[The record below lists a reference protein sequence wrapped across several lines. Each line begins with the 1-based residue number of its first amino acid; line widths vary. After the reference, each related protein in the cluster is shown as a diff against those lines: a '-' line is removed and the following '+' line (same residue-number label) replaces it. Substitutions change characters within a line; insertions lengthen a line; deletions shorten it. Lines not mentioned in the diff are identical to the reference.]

1 MISFNKSLC
10 FTIINIKY
18 ICATKQNKM
27 NKIYLFLLLTFTSYT
42 FSQEYTAEQRASF
55 AKMIFNVSGIVT
67 DSETSEPL
75 EYATISLKHK
85 RTPDKTFGGITDENG
100 KFSVDVNP
108 GMYDLTID
116 YISFISYSNQNLVVR
131 GNTDIGNIPLDLDV
145 SVLDEVE
152 VRAERTQVEIRLDKK
167 IYNVGQ
173 DITVKGGNVS
183 DVLANIPSIDVDF
196 DGNISLRGN
205 SNVKILIN
213 GKPSGLV
220 GLSGPQGLRSLPS
233 ESIEKVEVV
242 TSPSAR
248 YSAEGTA
255 GILNIILKKQSL
267 LGFNGNFNLNLGI
280 PRNEGLN
287 GTLNVRNE
295 KVNFFSTVN
304 LSNSENSGSYFSET
318 NYNRQDLTIDEANDW
333 DYDNKNIFFNLGSE
347 YYFDDKTSLTIS
359 GFYKKGDD
367 SSYTTNIVN
376 DISEGTISSTNKR
389 LRDETEMDESF
400 EYALDFYKDY
410 NREGQ
415 TLSARIS
422 YEESEDDEL
431 RDIED
436 FATFPLISE
445 SIFEKVSNIDFQKR
459 LLGQVDFIYPIDK
472 ETEFEFGYRGSFLE
486 RETDYDVSFLTGNSF
501 ISDSG
506 LSNIF
511 NYKESVNSLYT
522 QFGKKFDKLSALFGL
537 RYENSKQE
545 INQKTTNQ
553 FEIKKYSDLFPTLNL
568 AYEFSNQESLT
579 FGYSKRIRRP
589 RGWDIN
595 PFPRRNSVTSFRRGN
610 PFLDAT
616 FTSALELD
624 YLKRFKK
631 FTLNTS
637 IFYRQSDG
645 NIERITEETGEIV
658 DLIFDSES
666 SAPILQVP
674 VLDSYPINLS
684 SNKRIGSELSL
695 TYTPSRSVRLNASF
709 TINSSSIRGQYEDQD
724 FDSDDTNWSTRF
736 NGFVR
741 LPKEYSLQFFGF
753 VRGPSENAFSKRKA
767 FGFVTGAI
775 QKSILDKK
783 GTLSLKFSDLF
794 NTSQWRYESFQDSFY
809 RKGEGRWREPTYV
822 LTFSYRFND
831 NKYKQ
836 RRKNIRKDRGDTDQ
850 GGGDEPIFNN

>member
-1 MISFNKSLC
+1 MQNLTRLFIFLFSSL
-10 FTIINIKY
+10 
-18 ICATKQNKM
+18 
-27 NKIYLFLLLTFTSYT
+27 L
-42 FSQEYTAEQRASF
+42 FSQQPSNSNFQRNASMNF
-55 AKMIFNVSGIVT
+55 KVFGIIS
-67 DSETSEPL
+67 DSETGEPL
-75 EYATISLKHK
+75 EYATISIKSK
-85 RTPDKTFGGITDENG
+85 NNPEKIFGGLTDENG

-108 GMYDLTID
+108 GLYELKID
-116 YISFISYSNQNLVVR
+116 YISFISYSNENLIIR
-131 GNTDIGNIPLDLDV
+131 GNTDIGNIPLVLDV
-145 SVLDEVE
+145 SMLDEVE
-152 VRAERTQVEIRLDKK
+152 VRAERTQVEIRLDRK

-205 SNVKILIN
+205 NNVRILIN

-295 KVNFFSTVN
+295 KVNLFSTVN

-318 NYNRQDLTIDEANDW
+318 NYSRQDLTIDESNDW
-333 DYDNKNIFFNLGSE
+333 DYNNKNIFFNLGSE
-347 YYFDDKTSLTIS
+347 YYFDDKTSLTLS

-367 SSYTTNIVN
+367 SSYATNIVN
-376 DISEGTISSTNKR
+376 DISEGSISSTNKR

-410 NREGQ
+410 DRDGQ

-431 RDIED
+431 EDIED
-436 FATFPLISE
+436 FASFPLISE

-568 AYEFSNQESLT
+568 AYEFSSQESLT

-610 PFLDAT
+610 PFLNPT
-616 FTSALELD
+616 FTTALELD

-658 DLIFDSES
+658 DLIVDSDS
-666 SAPILQVP
+666 NAPILQVP

-684 SNKRIGSELSL
+684 NNKRIGSELSL

-709 TINSSSIRGQYEDQD
+709 TINSSSIRGQYEDQN
-724 FDSDDTNWSTRF
+724 FDSDNTNWSSRF
-736 NGFVR
+736 NGFIR
-741 LPKEYSLQFFGF
+741 LPKDFSIQFFGF

-775 QKSILDKK
+775 QKSLLNKK

-794 NTSQWRYESFQDSFY
+794 NTSKSKSETFRDTFY
-809 RKGEGRWREPTYV
+809 RKSEGRWRMPTYV

-836 RRKNIRKDRGDTDQ
+836 RKKNIRRNQGDFDQ
-850 GGGDEPIFNN
+850 GGGEEPIFNN

>member
-1 MISFNKSLC
+1 MKKLLN
-10 FTIINIKY
+10 
-18 ICATKQNKM
+18 
-27 NKIYLFLLLTFTSYT
+27 LFLILFSASL
-42 FSQEYTAEQRASF
+42 FSQQTGGVNYEQF
-55 AKMIFNVSGIVT
+55 QNMVFNVSGQVSDSDT
-67 DSETSEPL
+67 DEPL
-75 EYATISLKHK
+75 EYATISLKNK
-85 RTPDKTFGGITDENG
+85 RTPDKFFGGVTGIDG
-100 KFSVDVNP
+100 KFSVEVTP
-108 GMYDLTID
+108 GIYEITID
-116 YISFISYSNQNLVVR
+116 YISFESYSNSNLIVR
-131 GNTDIGNIPLDLDV
+131 GNTDLGKISLNIDV

-152 VRAERTQVEIRLDKK
+152 VRSERTQVEIRLDKK

-205 SNVKILIN
+205 NNVRILIN

-255 GILNIILKKQSL
+255 GILNIILKKQNL
-267 LGFNGNFNLNLGI
+267 LGFNGNLNLNLGI

-295 KVNFFSTVN
+295 KINLFGTVN
-304 LSNSENSGSYFSET
+304 LSNSENSGIFFSET
-318 NYNRQDLTIDEANDW
+318 NYTRQDLTIEETNNSDYND
-333 DYDNKNIFFNLGSE
+333 KNIFFNLGSE
-347 YYFDDKTSLTIS
+347 YYFDDNTSLTIS
-359 GFYKKGDD
+359 GFYKKGDE
-367 SSYTTNIVN
+367 SSFLTNIVN
-376 DISEGTISSTNKR
+376 DISRGSISSTNKR
-389 LRDETEMDESF
+389 LRDETEMDESL

-410 NREGQ
+410 DRDGQ

-422 YEESEDDEL
+422 YEESEDDGLE
-431 RDIED
+431 DIED
-436 FATFPLISE
+436 FSTFPLISE

-459 LLGQVDFIYPIDK
+459 FLAQIDYVQPIDDN
-472 ETEFEFGYRGSFLE
+472 TEFELGYRGNFLE
-486 RETDYDVSFLTGNSF
+486 RETDYDVSFLNNGNYV
-501 ISDSG
+501 SDSG

-511 NYKESVNSLYT
+511 NYKEAVNSVYT
-522 QFGKKFDKLSALFGL
+522 QFGKKLDKFSFLLGL
-537 RYENSKQE
+537 RYENSRQE
-545 INQKTTNQ
+545 INQKTTKE
-553 FEIKKYSDLFPTLNL
+553 FEIKEYSDVFPTLNL
-568 AYEFSNQESLT
+568 AYEFSSQETLT
-579 FGYSKRIRRP
+579 FGYSKRVRRP
-589 RGWDIN
+589 RGWNIN

-610 PFLDAT
+610 PFLDPT
-616 FTSALELD
+616 FTTALEVD

-645 NIERITEETGEIV
+645 NIENITEETGEIV
-658 DLIFDSES
+658 DLIVGNDS

-674 VLDSYPINLS
+674 VLESFPINLS
-684 SNKRIGSELSL
+684 NNKRIGSELSL

-709 TINSSSIRGQYEDQD
+709 TINSSSIRGQYEEQN
-724 FDSDDTNWSTRF
+724 FDSDDTNWSSRF
-736 NGFVR
+736 NGFFR

-753 VRGPSENAFSKRKA
+753 VRGPSESAFSKRKA

-775 QKSILDKK
+775 QKSLLDKK

-794 NTSQWRYESFQDSFY
+794 NTSQWRYEAFQDSFY

-822 LTFSYRFND
+822 LTFSYTFND

-836 RRKNIRKDRGDTDQ
+836 RRKNIRRNQGDSNQ
-850 GGGDEPIFNN
+850 GVGEEPIFNN

>member
-1 MISFNKSLC
+1 MRLSSLSFILLAFPLFSQQNS
-10 FTIINIKY
+10 INV
-18 ICATKQNKM
+18 QQFEGM
-27 NKIYLFLLLTFTSYT
+27 T
-42 FSQEYTAEQRASF
+42 FS
-55 AKMIFNVSGIVT
+55 VSGIVT

-75 EYATISLKHK
+75 EYATILMKHNK
-85 RTPDKTFGGITDENG
+85 IPDKTFSGVTDEFG
-100 KFSVDVNP
+100 RFIVDVNP
-108 GMYDLTID
+108 GIYELKID
-116 YISFISYSNQNLVVR
+116 YISFVSFSDENFLVK
-131 GNTDIGNIPLDLDV
+131 GDTNIGNIALELDV

-205 SNVKILIN
+205 SNVRILIN

-255 GILNIILKKQSL
+255 GILNIILKKQNL
-267 LGFNGNFNLNLGI
+267 LGFNGNFNFNLGI

-295 KVNFFSTVN
+295 KVNLFSTVN
-304 LSNSENSGSYFSET
+304 LSNSENSGSYYSET
-318 NYNRQDLTIDEANDW
+318 NYIKQDLTIDESNDW
-333 DYDNKNIFFNLGSE
+333 DYNNKNIFFNLGSE
-347 YYFDDKTSLTIS
+347 YFFDDDTSLTLS
-359 GFYKKGDD
+359 GFYKRGSDL
-367 SSYTTNIVN
+367 SNLINIVN
-376 DISEGTISSTNKR
+376 DISVGVISSTNNR
-389 LRDETEMDESF
+389 LRDETEIDESF

-410 NREGQ
+410 DRDGQ

-431 RDIED
+431 EEIED
-436 FATFPLISE
+436 FAIFPSISE

-459 LLGQVDFIYPIDK
+459 LLGQVDFIYPIDEK
-472 ETEFEFGYRGSFLE
+472 TEFEFGYRGRFLE
-486 RETDYDVSFLTGNSF
+486 RETDYDVSFLTGTKY
-501 ISDSG
+501 ISDLD
-506 LSNIF
+506 LSNVF
-511 NYKESVNSLYT
+511 NYKVDVNSIYT
-522 QFGKKFDKLSALFGL
+522 QFGKKFKKISLLVGL
-537 RYENSKQE
+537 RYEDSRQE

-553 FEIKKYSDLFPTLNL
+553 FEIKKYSNIFPTLNF
-568 AYEFSNQESLT
+568 AYEFSDQESVT
-579 FGYSKRIRRP
+579 FGYSKRVRRP

-595 PFPRRNSVTSFRRGN
+595 PFPRRNSVTNFRRGN

-616 FTSALELD
+616 FTTALEVD
-624 YLKRFKK
+624 YLRRLKK

-658 DLIFDSES
+658 DLIVDSES
-666 SAPILQVP
+666 NAPILQVP
-674 VLDSYPINLS
+674 VLESYPINLS
-684 SNKRIGSELSL
+684 SNKRFGSELSL
-695 TYTPSRSVRLNASF
+695 TYTPSRNVRLNASF
-709 TINSSSIRGQYEDQD
+709 TINTSSLRGQYEDQN
-724 FDSDDTNWSTRF
+724 FDSDNTNWSSRF
-736 NGFVR
+736 NGFIR
-741 LPKEYSLQFFGF
+741 LPKDYSLQFFGF
-753 VRGPSENAFSKRKA
+753 VRGPSETAFSKRKA

-775 QKSILDKK
+775 QKSLLEKK

-794 NTSQWRYESFQDSFY
+794 NTSKSRSESFRDSFY
-809 RKGEGRWREPTYV
+809 RKGVGRWRMPTYV

-836 RRKNIRKDRGDTDQ
+836 RKKNIRKDRSGSEQ
-850 GGGDEPIFNN
+850 ESGDEPIFN

>member
-1 MISFNKSLC
+1 MQNLTRLFIFLFSSL
-10 FTIINIKY
+10 
-18 ICATKQNKM
+18 
-27 NKIYLFLLLTFTSYT
+27 L
-42 FSQEYTAEQRASF
+42 FSQQPSNSNFQRNASMNF
-55 AKMIFNVSGIVT
+55 KVFGIVS
-67 DSETSEPL
+67 DSETGEPL
-75 EYATISLKHK
+75 EYATISIKSK
-85 RTPDKTFGGITDENG
+85 NNPEKIFGGLTDENG

-108 GMYDLTID
+108 GLYELKID
-116 YISFISYSNQNLVVR
+116 YISFISYSNEDLMIR
-131 GNTDIGNIPLDLDV
+131 GNTDIGNIPLVLDV
-145 SVLDEVE
+145 SMLDEVE
-152 VRAERTQVEIRLDKK
+152 VRAERTQVEIRLDRK

-205 SNVKILIN
+205 NNVRILIN

-295 KVNFFSTVN
+295 KVNLFSTVN

-318 NYNRQDLTIDEANDW
+318 NYSRQDLTIDESNDW
-333 DYDNKNIFFNLGSE
+333 DYNNKNIFFNLGSE
-347 YYFDDKTSLTIS
+347 YYFDDKTSLTLS

-367 SSYTTNIVN
+367 SSYATNIVN
-376 DISEGTISSTNKR
+376 DISEGSISSTNKR

-410 NREGQ
+410 DRDGQ

-431 RDIED
+431 EDIED
-436 FATFPLISE
+436 FASFPLISE

-568 AYEFSNQESLT
+568 AYEFSSQESLT

-610 PFLDAT
+610 PFLNPT
-616 FTSALELD
+616 FTTALELD

-658 DLIFDSES
+658 DLIVDSDS
-666 SAPILQVP
+666 NAPILQVP

-684 SNKRIGSELSL
+684 NNKRIGSELSL

-709 TINSSSIRGQYEDQD
+709 TINSSSIRGQYEDQN
-724 FDSDDTNWSTRF
+724 FDSDNTNWSSRF
-736 NGFVR
+736 NGFIR
-741 LPKEYSLQFFGF
+741 LPKDFSIQFFGF

-775 QKSILDKK
+775 QKSLLDKK

-794 NTSQWRYESFQDSFY
+794 NTSKSKSETFRDTFY
-809 RKGEGRWREPTYV
+809 RKSEGRWRMPTYV

-836 RRKNIRKDRGDTDQ
+836 RKKNIRRNQGDFDQ
-850 GGGDEPIFNN
+850 GGGEEPIFNN

>member
-1 MISFNKSLC
+1 MSFNKSLC
-10 FTIINIKY
+10 FSLIIIKY
-18 ICATKQNKM
+18 ICATKQIKM
-27 NKIYLFLLLTFTSYT
+27 NKVYLFLLLTSFSL
-42 FSQEYTAEQRASF
+42 FSQQNSGGNFQGYANMNF
-55 AKMIFNVSGIVT
+55 KVSGLVI

-75 EYATISLKHK
+75 EYATISLKAK
-85 RTPDKTFGGITDENG
+85 NNPDKVFGGITDENG

-116 YISFISYSNQNLVVR
+116 YISFISYSNQNLLVR

-205 SNVKILIN
+205 SNVRILIN

-255 GILNIILKKQSL
+255 GILNIILKKQNL
-267 LGFNGNFNLNLGI
+267 LGFNGNFNVNLGI
-280 PRNEGLN
+280 PKNEGIN

-295 KVNFFSTVN
+295 KLNLFGTVN
-304 LSNSENSGSYFSET
+304 LSNSENSGTFFSET
-318 NYNRQDLTIDEANDW
+318 NYTRQDLTIEETNDS
-333 DYDNKNIFFNLGSE
+333 DYENKNIFFNLGSE
-347 YYFDDKTSLTIS
+347 YYFDDNTSLTIS

-367 SSYTTNIVN
+367 SSFLTNLVN
-376 DISEGTISSTNKR
+376 DISRGSISSTNNR

-410 NREGQ
+410 DRDGQ

-422 YEESEDDEL
+422 YEESEDDGLE
-431 RDIED
+431 DIED
-436 FATFPLISE
+436 FSTFPLISE

-472 ETEFEFGYRGSFLE
+472 DTEFEFGYRGNFLE
-486 RETDYDVSFLTGNSF
+486 RETDYDVSFLTGSNF
-501 ISDSG
+501 VSDPG

-511 NYKESVNSLYT
+511 NYKESVNSVYT

-537 RYENSKQE
+537 RYENSRQE
-545 INQKTTNQ
+545 IDQRTTNQ

-568 AYEFSNQESLT
+568 AYEFSGQESLT
-579 FGYSKRIRRP
+579 FGYSKRVRRP
-589 RGWDIN
+589 RGWNIN

-610 PFLDAT
+610 PFLDPT
-616 FTSALELD
+616 FTTALEVD
-624 YLKRFKK
+624 YLKRFDK

-645 NIERITEETGEIV
+645 NIENITEETGEIV
-658 DLIFDSES
+658 DLIIGSD
-666 SAPILQVP
+666 PNTPLLQVP
-674 VLDSYPINLS
+674 VLESYPINLS
-684 SNKRIGSELSL
+684 TNKRIGSELSL

-709 TINSSSIRGQYEDQD
+709 TINSSSIRGQYEDQN

-736 NGFVR
+736 NGFIR
-741 LPKEYSLQFFGF
+741 LPKNYSLQFFGF
-753 VRGPSENAFSKRKA
+753 VRGPSESAFSTREA

-794 NTSQWRYESFQDSFY
+794 NTSQWKYESFRDSFY

-822 LTFSYRFND
+822 LTFSYIFND

-836 RRKNIRKDRGDTDQ
+836 RRKNIRRDRGDSDQ

>member
-1 MISFNKSLC
+1 MKKFFN
-10 FTIINIKY
+10 
-18 ICATKQNKM
+18 
-27 NKIYLFLLLTFTSYT
+27 LFLILFSASL
-42 FSQEYTAEQRASF
+42 FSQQTGGNNIQQF
-55 AKMIFNVSGIVT
+55 QNMVFNVSGLVSDSDT
-67 DSETSEPL
+67 DEPL
-75 EYATISLKHK
+75 EYATISLKNNQI
-85 RTPDKTFGGITDENG
+85 PDKTFGGITGVDG
-100 KFSVDVNP
+100 KFSVEVPP
-108 GMYDLTID
+108 GMYEIIID
-116 YISFISYSNQNLVVR
+116 YISFESYSNSNLIVR
-131 GNTDIGNIPLDLDV
+131 GNTDLGKISLDIDV

-205 SNVKILIN
+205 SNVRILIN
-213 GKPSGLV
+213 GKPSGLI

-255 GILNIILKKQSL
+255 GILNIILKKQNL
-267 LGFNGNFNLNLGI
+267 LGFNGNFNVNLGL

-295 KVNFFSTVN
+295 KVNLFGTVN
-304 LSNSENSGSYFSET
+304 LSNSENSGTFFSET
-318 NYNRQDLTIDEANDW
+318 NYTRQDLTIDETNES
-333 DYDNKNIFFNLGSE
+333 DYNNKNIFFNLGSE
-347 YYFDDKTSLTIS
+347 YYFDDNTSLTIS

-367 SSYTTNIVN
+367 SSFLTNIVN
-376 DISEGTISSTNKR
+376 DISRGSISSTNKR

-410 NREGQ
+410 DRDGQ
-415 TLSARIS
+415 TLSARVS
-422 YEESEDDEL
+422 YEESEDDGLE
-431 RDIED
+431 DIED
-436 FATFPLISE
+436 FSTFPLISK
-445 SIFEKVSNIDFQKR
+445 SIFEKVSNVDFQKR
-459 LLGQVDFIYPIDK
+459 FLTQIDYVQPIDDN
-472 ETEFEFGYRGSFLE
+472 TEFELGYRGNFVE
-486 RETDYDVSFLTGNSF
+486 RETDYDVSFLNNGNYV
-501 ISDSG
+501 SDSG

-511 NYKESVNSLYT
+511 NYKEAVNSIYT
-522 QFGKKFDKLSALFGL
+522 QFGKKLDKFSFLLGL
-537 RYENSKQE
+537 RYENSRQE
-545 INQKTTNQ
+545 INQKTTKE
-553 FEIKKYSDLFPTLNL
+553 FEIKKYSDVFPTLNL
-568 AYEFSNQESLT
+568 AYEFSSQETLT
-579 FGYSKRIRRP
+579 FGYSKRVRRP
-589 RGWDIN
+589 RGWNIN

-610 PFLDAT
+610 PFLDPT
-616 FTSALELD
+616 FTTSLEVD

-645 NIERITEETGEIV
+645 NIENITEETGEIV
-658 DLIFDSES
+658 DLIVGNDS

-674 VLDSYPINLS
+674 VLESYPINLS
-684 SNKRIGSELSL
+684 NNKRIGSELSL

-709 TINSSSIRGQYEDQD
+709 TINSSSIRGQYEDQN

-736 NGFVR
+736 NGFFR
-741 LPKEYSLQFFGF
+741 LPKDFSLQFFGF
-753 VRGPSENAFSKRKA
+753 VRGPSESAFSKSKA

-775 QKSILDKK
+775 QKSLLDKK

-794 NTSQWRYESFQDSFY
+794 NTSKWRYESFQDSFY

-836 RRKNIRKDRGDTDQ
+836 RRKNIRRNQGDSDQ
-850 GGGDEPIFNN
+850 GGGEEPIFNN

>member
-1 MISFNKSLC
+1 MQNLTRLFIFLFSSL
-10 FTIINIKY
+10 
-18 ICATKQNKM
+18 
-27 NKIYLFLLLTFTSYT
+27 L
-42 FSQEYTAEQRASF
+42 FSQQPSNSNFQRNASMNF
-55 AKMIFNVSGIVT
+55 KVFGIVS
-67 DSETSEPL
+67 DSETGEPL
-75 EYATISLKHK
+75 EYATISIKSK
-85 RTPDKTFGGITDENG
+85 NNPEKIFGGLTDENG

-108 GMYDLTID
+108 GLYELKID
-116 YISFISYSNQNLVVR
+116 YISFISYSNEDLIIR
-131 GNTDIGNIPLDLDV
+131 GNTDIGNIPLVLDV
-145 SVLDEVE
+145 SMLDEVE
-152 VRAERTQVEIRLDKK
+152 VRAERTQVEIRLDRK

-205 SNVKILIN
+205 NNVRILIN

-295 KVNFFSTVN
+295 KVNLFSTVN

-318 NYNRQDLTIDEANDW
+318 NYSRQDLTIDEANDW
-333 DYDNKNIFFNLGSE
+333 DYNNKNIFFNLGSE
-347 YYFDDKTSLTIS
+347 YYFDDKTSLTLS

-367 SSYTTNIVN
+367 SSYATNIVN
-376 DISEGTISSTNKR
+376 DISEGSISSTNKR

-410 NREGQ
+410 DRDGQ

-431 RDIED
+431 EDIED
-436 FATFPLISE
+436 FASFPLISE

-568 AYEFSNQESLT
+568 AYEFSSQESLT

-610 PFLDAT
+610 PFLNPT
-616 FTSALELD
+616 FTTALEVD

-658 DLIFDSES
+658 DLIVDSDS
-666 SAPILQVP
+666 NSPILQVP

-684 SNKRIGSELSL
+684 NNKRIGSELSL

-709 TINSSSIRGQYEDQD
+709 TINSSSIRGQYEDQN
-724 FDSDDTNWSTRF
+724 FDSDNTNWSSRF
-736 NGFVR
+736 NGFIR
-741 LPKEYSLQFFGF
+741 LPKDFSIQFFGF

-775 QKSILDKK
+775 QKSLLNKK

-794 NTSQWRYESFQDSFY
+794 NTSKSKSETFRDTFY
-809 RKGEGRWREPTYV
+809 RKSEGRWRMPTYV

-836 RRKNIRKDRGDTDQ
+836 RKKNIRRNQGDFDQ
-850 GGGDEPIFNN
+850 GGGEEPIFNN

>member
-1 MISFNKSLC
+1 MV
-10 FTIINIKY
+10 
-18 ICATKQNKM
+18 
-27 NKIYLFLLLTFTSYT
+27 
-42 FSQEYTAEQRASF
+42 
-55 AKMIFNVSGIVT
+55 FNVSGLVSDSDT
-67 DSETSEPL
+67 DEPL
-75 EYATISLKHK
+75 EYATISLKNK
-85 RTPDKTFGGITDENG
+85 RTPDKVFGGITGTDG
-100 KFSVDVNP
+100 KFSVEVPP
-108 GMYDLTID
+108 GIYEVIID
-116 YISFISYSNQNLVVR
+116 YISFESYSNSNLIVR
-131 GNTDIGNIPLDLDV
+131 GNTDIGKISLNIDV

-205 SNVKILIN
+205 SNVRILIN

-255 GILNIILKKQSL
+255 GILNIILKKQNL
-267 LGFNGNFNLNLGI
+267 LGFNGNFNVNLGL

-295 KVNFFSTVN
+295 KVNLFGTVN
-304 LSNSENSGSYFSET
+304 LSNSENSGTFFSET
-318 NYNRQDLTIDEANDW
+318 NYTRQDLTIEETNDS
-333 DYDNKNIFFNLGSE
+333 DYNNKNIFFNLGSE
-347 YYFDDKTSLTIS
+347 YYFDDNTSLTIS
-359 GFYKKGDD
+359 GYYKKGDD
-367 SSYTTNIVN
+367 SSFLTNIVN
-376 DISEGTISSTNKR
+376 DISRGSISSTNKR

-410 NREGQ
+410 DRDGQ

-422 YEESEDDEL
+422 YEESEDDGLE
-431 RDIED
+431 DIED
-436 FATFPLISE
+436 FSTFPLISE

-459 LLGQVDFIYPIDK
+459 FLAQIDYVQPIDDN
-472 ETEFEFGYRGSFLE
+472 TEFELGYRGNFVE
-486 RETDYDVSFLTGNSF
+486 RETDYDVSFLNNGNYV
-501 ISDSG
+501 SDSG
-506 LSNIF
+506 LSNVF
-511 NYKESVNSLYT
+511 NYKEAVNSIYT
-522 QFGKKFDKLSALFGL
+522 QFGKKLDKFSFLLGL
-537 RYENSKQE
+537 RYENSRQE
-545 INQKTTNQ
+545 INQKTTKE
-553 FEIKKYSDLFPTLNL
+553 FEIKKYSDVFPTLNL
-568 AYEFSNQESLT
+568 AYEFSSQETLT
-579 FGYSKRIRRP
+579 FGYSKRVRRP
-589 RGWDIN
+589 RGWNIN

-610 PFLDAT
+610 PFLDPT
-616 FTSALELD
+616 FTTALEVD

-645 NIERITEETGEIV
+645 NIESITEETGEIV
-658 DLIFDSES
+658 DLIVGNDS

-674 VLDSYPINLS
+674 VLESYPINLS
-684 SNKRIGSELSL
+684 NNKRIGSELSL

-709 TINSSSIRGQYEDQD
+709 TINSSSIRGQFEDQN

-736 NGFVR
+736 NGFFR

-775 QKSILDKK
+775 QKSLLDKK

-822 LTFSYRFND
+822 LTFSYSFND

-836 RRKNIRKDRGDTDQ
+836 RRKNIRRNQGDSDQ
-850 GGGDEPIFNN
+850 GGGEEPIFNN

>member
-1 MISFNKSLC
+1 M
-10 FTIINIKY
+10 
-18 ICATKQNKM
+18 QNLTR
-27 NKIYLFLLLTFTSYT
+27 LFIFLFSSIL
-42 FSQEYTAEQRASF
+42 FSQQPSNSNFQRNASMNF
-55 AKMIFNVSGIVT
+55 KVFGIIS
-67 DSETSEPL
+67 DSETGEPL
-75 EYATISLKHK
+75 EYATISIKSK
-85 RTPDKTFGGITDENG
+85 NNPEKIFGGLTDENG

-108 GMYDLTID
+108 GLYELKID
-116 YISFISYSNQNLVVR
+116 YISFISYSNEDLIIR
-131 GNTDIGNIPLDLDV
+131 GNTDIGNIPLVLDV
-145 SVLDEVE
+145 SMLDEVE
-152 VRAERTQVEIRLDKK
+152 VRAERTQVEIRLDRK

-205 SNVKILIN
+205 NNVRILIN

-295 KVNFFSTVN
+295 KVNLFSTVN

-318 NYNRQDLTIDEANDW
+318 NYSRQDLTIDEANDW
-333 DYDNKNIFFNLGSE
+333 DYNNKNIFFNLGSE
-347 YYFDDKTSLTIS
+347 YYFDDKTSLTLS

-367 SSYTTNIVN
+367 SSYATNIVN
-376 DISEGTISSTNKR
+376 DISEGSISSTNKR

-410 NREGQ
+410 DRDGQ

-431 RDIED
+431 EDIED
-436 FATFPLISE
+436 FASFPLISE

-568 AYEFSNQESLT
+568 AYEFSSQESLT

-610 PFLDAT
+610 PFLNPT
-616 FTSALELD
+616 FTTALELD

-658 DLIFDSES
+658 DLIVDSDS
-666 SAPILQVP
+666 NAPILQVP

-684 SNKRIGSELSL
+684 NNKRIGSELSL

-709 TINSSSIRGQYEDQD
+709 TINSSSIRGQYEDQN
-724 FDSDDTNWSTRF
+724 FDSDNTNWSSRF
-736 NGFVR
+736 NGFIR
-741 LPKEYSLQFFGF
+741 LPKDFSIQFFGF

-775 QKSILDKK
+775 QKSLLNKK

-794 NTSQWRYESFQDSFY
+794 NTSKSKSETFRDTFY
-809 RKGEGRWREPTYV
+809 RKSEGRWRMPTYV

-836 RRKNIRKDRGDTDQ
+836 RKKNIRRNQGDFDQ
-850 GGGDEPIFNN
+850 GGGEEPIFNN

>member
-1 MISFNKSLC
+1 
-10 FTIINIKY
+10 
-18 ICATKQNKM
+18 M
-27 NKIYLFLLLTFTSYT
+27 NFKVF
-42 FSQEYTAEQRASF
+42 
-55 AKMIFNVSGIVT
+55 GIVS
-67 DSETSEPL
+67 DSETEEPL
-75 EYATISLKHK
+75 EYATISIKSK
-85 RTPDKTFGGITDENG
+85 NNPEKIFGGLTDKDG

-108 GMYDLTID
+108 GLYELKID
-116 YISFISYSNQNLVVR
+116 YVSFISYSNENLMVR
-131 GNTDIGNIPLDLDV
+131 GNTDIGNIPLELDV
-145 SVLDEVE
+145 SMLDEVE

-205 SNVKILIN
+205 SNIRILIN

-295 KVNFFSTVN
+295 KINLFSTVN
-304 LSNSENSGSYFSET
+304 LRNSENSGSYFSET
-318 NYNRQDLTIDEANDW
+318 NYTRQDLTIDEANDW
-333 DYDNKNIFFNLGSE
+333 DYGNKNIFINLGSE

-367 SSYTTNIVN
+367 SSYATNIVN
-376 DISEGTISSTNKR
+376 DISRGTISSTNNR
-389 LRDETEMDESF
+389 LRNETEMDESF
-400 EYALDFYKDY
+400 EYAIDFYKDY
-410 NREGQ
+410 DRDGQ

-431 RDIED
+431 EDIED

-459 LLGQVDFIYPIDK
+459 FLGQVDFIYPIDN

-511 NYKESVNSLYT
+511 NYNESVNSLYT
-522 QFGKKFDKLSALFGL
+522 QLGKKFDKLSALFGL

-545 INQKTTNQ
+545 INQKTTNE

-568 AYEFSNQESLT
+568 AYEFSSQESLT

-610 PFLDAT
+610 PFLNPT
-616 FTSALELD
+616 FTTSIEVD

-658 DLIFDSES
+658 DLIFDNES

-684 SNKRIGSELSL
+684 NNKRIGSELSL
-695 TYTPSRSVRLNASF
+695 TFTPSRSVRLNASF
-709 TINSSSIRGQYEDQD
+709 TINSSSMRGQYKDQN
-724 FDSDDTNWSTRF
+724 FDSDDSNWSTRF
-736 NGFVR
+736 NGFIR
-741 LPKEYSLQFFGF
+741 FPKDFSLQFFGF
-753 VRGPSENAFSKRKA
+753 VRGPSKNAFSKRKA

-775 QKSILDKK
+775 QKSLLDKK

-794 NTSQWRYESFQDSFY
+794 NTSKSRSESFRDTFY
-809 RKGEGRWREPTYV
+809 RKSEGRWRMPTYV

-836 RRKNIRKDRGDTDQ
+836 RKKNTRRNQRDSNQ
-850 GGGDEPIFNN
+850 GGGDQPIFNN

>member
-1 MISFNKSLC
+1 M
-10 FTIINIKY
+10 T
-18 ICATKQNKM
+18 
-27 NKIYLFLLLTFTSYT
+27 KIYLFALLTFTSFT
-42 FSQEYTAEQRASF
+42 FSQEYTAEQRANF

-75 EYATISLKHK
+75 EYATISLEHK
-85 RTPDKTFGGITDENG
+85 RIPDKIFGGITDENG

-108 GMYDLTID
+108 GMYNIKID
-116 YISFISYSNQNLVVR
+116 YISFESYVNENLRVV
-131 GNTDIGNIPLDLDV
+131 GNTDIGNIALNIDV
-145 SVLDEVE
+145 SMLDEVE

-205 SNVKILIN
+205 SNVRILIN

-255 GILNIILKKQSL
+255 GILNIILKKQNL
-267 LGFNGNFNLNLGI
+267 LGFNGNFNVNLGI
-280 PRNEGLN
+280 PRNEGIN

-295 KVNFFSTVN
+295 KVNLFGTVN
-304 LSNSENSGSYFSET
+304 VSNSENSGTFFSET
-318 NYNRQDLTIDEANDW
+318 KYTRQDLTIDETNDS
-333 DYDNKNIFFNLGSE
+333 DYNNKNIFFNLGSE
-347 YYFDDKTSLTIS
+347 YYFDDNTSLTIS

-367 SSYTTNIVN
+367 SSFLTNIVN
-376 DISEGTISSTNKR
+376 DISRGSISSTNKR

-410 NREGQ
+410 DRDGQ

-422 YEESEDDEL
+422 YEESEDDGLE
-431 RDIED
+431 DIED
-436 FATFPLISE
+436 FATFPLVSE
-445 SIFEKVSNIDFQKR
+445 SVFEKVSNIDFQKR
-459 LLGQVDFIYPIDK
+459 LLGQVDFVYPIDT
-472 ETEFEFGYRGSFLE
+472 ETEFEFGYRGRFLE
-486 RETDYDVSFLTGNSF
+486 RETDYDVSFLSGNSF

-684 SNKRIGSELSL
+684 TNKRIGSELSL

-836 RRKNIRKDRGDTDQ
+836 RKKNIRKDRGDTDQ

>member
-1 MISFNKSLC
+1 MQNLTRLFIFLFSSL
-10 FTIINIKY
+10 
-18 ICATKQNKM
+18 
-27 NKIYLFLLLTFTSYT
+27 L
-42 FSQEYTAEQRASF
+42 FSQQPSNSNFQRNASKNF
-55 AKMIFNVSGIVT
+55 KVFGIVS
-67 DSETSEPL
+67 DSETGEPL
-75 EYATISLKHK
+75 EYATISIKSK
-85 RTPDKTFGGITDENG
+85 NNPEKIFGGLTDENG

-108 GMYDLTID
+108 GLYELKID
-116 YISFISYSNQNLVVR
+116 YISFISYSNEDLIIR
-131 GNTDIGNIPLDLDV
+131 GNTDIGNIPLVLDV
-145 SVLDEVE
+145 SMLDEVE
-152 VRAERTQVEIRLDKK
+152 VRAERTQVEIRLDRK

-205 SNVKILIN
+205 NNVRILIN

-295 KVNFFSTVN
+295 KVNLFSTVN

-318 NYNRQDLTIDEANDW
+318 NYSRQDLTIDEANDW
-333 DYDNKNIFFNLGSE
+333 DYNNKNIFFNLGSE
-347 YYFDDKTSLTIS
+347 YYFDDKTSLTLS

-367 SSYTTNIVN
+367 SSYATNIVN
-376 DISEGTISSTNKR
+376 DISEGSISSTNKR

-410 NREGQ
+410 DRDGQ

-431 RDIED
+431 EDIED
-436 FATFPLISE
+436 FASFPLISE

-522 QFGKKFDKLSALFGL
+522 QYGKKFDKLSALFGL

-568 AYEFSNQESLT
+568 AYEFSSQESLT

-610 PFLDAT
+610 PFLNPT
-616 FTSALELD
+616 FTTALEVD

-658 DLIFDSES
+658 DLIVDSDS
-666 SAPILQVP
+666 NAPILQVP

-684 SNKRIGSELSL
+684 NNKRIGSELSL

-709 TINSSSIRGQYEDQD
+709 TINSSSIRGQYEDQN
-724 FDSDDTNWSTRF
+724 FDSDNTNWSSRF
-736 NGFVR
+736 NGFIR
-741 LPKEYSLQFFGF
+741 LPKDFSIQFFGF

-775 QKSILDKK
+775 QKSLLNKK

-794 NTSQWRYESFQDSFY
+794 NTSKSKSETFRDTFY
-809 RKGEGRWREPTYV
+809 RKSEGRWRMPTYV

-836 RRKNIRKDRGDTDQ
+836 RKKNIRRNQGDFDQ
-850 GGGDEPIFNN
+850 GGGEEPIFNN

>member
-1 MISFNKSLC
+1 
-10 FTIINIKY
+10 
-18 ICATKQNKM
+18 M
-27 NKIYLFLLLTFTSYT
+27 NKVYLFLLLTSFSL
-42 FSQEYTAEQRASF
+42 FSQQNSGGNFQGYANMNF
-55 AKMIFNVSGIVT
+55 KVSGLVI

-75 EYATISLKHK
+75 EYATISLKAK
-85 RTPDKTFGGITDENG
+85 NNPDKVFGGITDENG

-116 YISFISYSNQNLVVR
+116 YISFISYSNQNLLVR

-205 SNVKILIN
+205 SNVRILIN

-255 GILNIILKKQSL
+255 GILNIILKKQNL
-267 LGFNGNFNLNLGI
+267 LGFNGNFNVNLGI
-280 PRNEGLN
+280 PKNEGIN

-295 KVNFFSTVN
+295 KLNLFGTVN
-304 LSNSENSGSYFSET
+304 LSNSENSGTFFSET
-318 NYNRQDLTIDEANDW
+318 NYTRQDLTIEETNDS
-333 DYDNKNIFFNLGSE
+333 DYENKNIFFNLGSE
-347 YYFDDKTSLTIS
+347 YYFDDNTSLTIS

-367 SSYTTNIVN
+367 SSFLTNLVN
-376 DISEGTISSTNKR
+376 DISRGSISSTNNR

-410 NREGQ
+410 DRDGQ

-422 YEESEDDEL
+422 YEESEDDGIE
-431 RDIED
+431 DIED
-436 FATFPLISE
+436 FSTFPLVSE

-472 ETEFEFGYRGSFLE
+472 NTEFEFGYRGNFLE
-486 RETDYDVSFLTGNSF
+486 RETDYDVSFLSGSDF
-501 ISDSG
+501 ISDPG
-506 LSNIF
+506 LSNVF
-511 NYKESVNSLYT
+511 NYKESVNSVYT

-537 RYENSKQE
+537 RYENSRQE
-545 INQKTTNQ
+545 IDQRTTNQ

-568 AYEFSNQESLT
+568 AYEFSGQESLT
-579 FGYSKRIRRP
+579 FGYSKRVRRP
-589 RGWDIN
+589 RGWNIN

-610 PFLDAT
+610 PFLDPT
-616 FTSALELD
+616 FTTALEVD
-624 YLKRFKK
+624 YLKRFDK

-645 NIERITEETGEIV
+645 NIENITEETGEIV
-658 DLIFDSES
+658 DLIIGSDPNS
-666 SAPILQVP
+666 PLLQVP
-674 VLDSYPINLS
+674 VLESYPINLS
-684 SNKRIGSELSL
+684 TNKRIGSELSL

-709 TINSSSIRGQYEDQD
+709 TINSSSIRGQYEDQN

-736 NGFVR
+736 NGFIR
-741 LPKEYSLQFFGF
+741 LPKNYSLQFFGF
-753 VRGPSENAFSKRKA
+753 VRGPSESAFSTREA

-794 NTSQWRYESFQDSFY
+794 NTSQWKYESFRDSFY

-822 LTFSYRFND
+822 LTFSYIFND

-836 RRKNIRKDRGDTDQ
+836 RRKNIRRDRGDSDQ

>member
-1 MISFNKSLC
+1 MVRLISKKIYLSNQ
-10 FTIINIKY
+10 TI
-18 ICATKQNKM
+18 KM
-27 NKIYLFLLLTFTSYT
+27 NKIYLFLLLTFTSFT
-42 FSQEYTAEQRASF
+42 FSQEYTAEQRANF
-55 AKMIFNVSGIVT
+55 AKMVFNVSGIVT

-75 EYATISLKHK
+75 EYATLSLEHK
-85 RTPDKTFGGITDENG
+85 RIPDKIFGGITDENG

-108 GMYDLTID
+108 GMYNIKID
-116 YISFISYSNQNLVVR
+116 YISFESYVNENLRVV
-131 GNTDIGNIPLDLDV
+131 GNTDIGNIALNIDV
-145 SVLDEVE
+145 SMLDEVE

-205 SNVKILIN
+205 SNVRILIN

-255 GILNIILKKQSL
+255 GILNIILKKQNL
-267 LGFNGNFNLNLGI
+267 LGFNGNFNVNLGI
-280 PRNEGLN
+280 PRNEGIN

-295 KVNFFSTVN
+295 KVNLFGTVN
-304 LSNSENSGSYFSET
+304 VSNSENSGTFFSET
-318 NYNRQDLTIDEANDW
+318 KYTRQDLTIDETNDS
-333 DYDNKNIFFNLGSE
+333 DYNNKNIFFNLGSE
-347 YYFDDKTSLTIS
+347 YYFDDNTSLTIS

-367 SSYTTNIVN
+367 SSFLTNIVN
-376 DISEGTISSTNKR
+376 DISRGSISSTNKR

-410 NREGQ
+410 DRDGQ

-422 YEESEDDEL
+422 YEESEDDGLE
-431 RDIED
+431 DIED
-436 FATFPLISE
+436 FATFPLVSE
-445 SIFEKVSNIDFQKR
+445 SVFEKVSNIDFQKR
-459 LLGQVDFIYPIDK
+459 LLGQVDFVYPIDT
-472 ETEFEFGYRGSFLE
+472 ETEFEFGYRGRFLE
-486 RETDYDVSFLTGNSF
+486 RETDYDVSFLSGNSF

-684 SNKRIGSELSL
+684 TNKRIGSELSL

-836 RRKNIRKDRGDTDQ
+836 RKKNIRKDRGDTDQ

>member
-1 MISFNKSLC
+1 MK
-10 FTIINIKY
+10 
-18 ICATKQNKM
+18 
-27 NKIYLFLLLTFTSYT
+27 KIYLFLVFTSFSL
-42 FSQEYTAEQRASF
+42 FSQQNSGRNFQGYANINF
-55 AKMIFNVSGIVT
+55 KVSGLVI
-67 DSETSEPL
+67 DSETLEPL
-75 EYATISLKHK
+75 EYATISLKAK
-85 RTPDKTFGGITDENG
+85 NNPDKVFGGITDENG
-100 KFSVDVNP
+100 KFSIDVNP

-116 YISFISYSNQNLVVR
+116 YISFISYSNPNLMVR
-131 GNTDIGNIPLDLDV
+131 GNTDIGDISLDLDV

-205 SNVKILIN
+205 SNVRILIN

-255 GILNIILKKQSL
+255 GILNIILKKQNL
-267 LGFNGNFNLNLGI
+267 LGFNGNFNINLGI
-280 PRNEGLN
+280 PKNEGIN

-295 KVNFFSTVN
+295 KVNLFGTVN
-304 LSNSENSGSYFSET
+304 LSNSENSGTFFSET
-318 NYNRQDLTIDEANDW
+318 NYTRQDLTIDKTNDS
-333 DYDNKNIFFNLGSE
+333 DYNNKNIFFNLGSE
-347 YYFDDKTSLTIS
+347 YYFDDNTSLTIS

-367 SSYTTNIVN
+367 SSFLTNIVN
-376 DISEGTISSTNKR
+376 DISRGSISSTNNR

-410 NREGQ
+410 DRDGQ

-422 YEESEDDEL
+422 YEESEDDGLE
-431 RDIED
+431 DIED
-436 FATFPLISE
+436 FATFPIISE

-459 LLGQVDFIYPIDK
+459 LLGQIDFIYPIDK
-472 ETEFEFGYRGSFLE
+472 ETEFEFGYRGNFLE

-501 ISDSG
+501 ISDPG
-506 LSNIF
+506 LSNVF
-511 NYKESVNSLYT
+511 KYKESVNSVYT

-537 RYENSKQE
+537 RYENSRHE
-545 INQKTTNQ
+545 IDQRTTNQ

-579 FGYSKRIRRP
+579 FGYSKRVRRP
-589 RGWDIN
+589 RGWNIN

-610 PFLDAT
+610 PFLDPT
-616 FTSALELD
+616 FTTALEVD

-658 DLIFDSES
+658 DLIIGSNPN
-666 SAPILQVP
+666 APLLQVP
-674 VLDSYPINLS
+674 VLESYPINLS
-684 SNKRIGSELSL
+684 TNKRIGSELSL

-709 TINSSSIRGQYEDQD
+709 TINSSSIRGQYEYQN
-724 FDSDDTNWSTRF
+724 FDSNDTNWSTRF

-794 NTSQWRYESFQDSFY
+794 NTSQWRYEAFQDSFY
-809 RKGEGRWREPTYV
+809 RKGEGRRREPTYV
-822 LTFSYRFND
+822 LTFSYSFND

-836 RRKNIRKDRGDTDQ
+836 RRKDIRRDRGDSDQ
-850 GGGDEPIFNN
+850 VGGDEPIFNN

>member
-1 MISFNKSLC
+1 M
-10 FTIINIKY
+10 
-18 ICATKQNKM
+18 QNLTR
-27 NKIYLFLLLTFTSYT
+27 LFIFLFSSIL
-42 FSQEYTAEQRASF
+42 FSQQPSNSNFQRNASMNF
-55 AKMIFNVSGIVT
+55 KVFGIIS
-67 DSETSEPL
+67 DSETGEPL
-75 EYATISLKHK
+75 EYATISIKSK
-85 RTPDKTFGGITDENG
+85 NNPEKIFGGLTDENG

-108 GMYDLTID
+108 GLYELKID
-116 YISFISYSNQNLVVR
+116 YISFISYSNENLIIR
-131 GNTDIGNIPLDLDV
+131 GNTDIGNIPLVLDV
-145 SVLDEVE
+145 SMLDEVE
-152 VRAERTQVEIRLDKK
+152 VRAERTQVEIRLDRK

-205 SNVKILIN
+205 NNVRILIN

-295 KVNFFSTVN
+295 KVNLFSTVN

-318 NYNRQDLTIDEANDW
+318 NYSRQDLTIDESNDW
-333 DYDNKNIFFNLGSE
+333 DYNNKNIFFNLGSE
-347 YYFDDKTSLTIS
+347 YYFDDKTSLTLS

-367 SSYTTNIVN
+367 SSYATNIVN
-376 DISEGTISSTNKR
+376 DISEGSISSTNKR

-410 NREGQ
+410 DRDGQ

-431 RDIED
+431 EDIED
-436 FATFPLISE
+436 FASFPLISE

-506 LSNIF
+506 LSNVF

-568 AYEFSNQESLT
+568 AYEFSSQESLT

-610 PFLDAT
+610 PFLNPT
-616 FTSALELD
+616 FTTALELD

-658 DLIFDSES
+658 DLIVDSDS
-666 SAPILQVP
+666 NIPILQVP

-684 SNKRIGSELSL
+684 NNKRIGSELSL

-709 TINSSSIRGQYEDQD
+709 TINSSSIRGQYEDQN
-724 FDSDDTNWSTRF
+724 FDSDNTNWSSRF
-736 NGFVR
+736 NGFIR
-741 LPKEYSLQFFGF
+741 LPKDFSIQFFGF

-775 QKSILDKK
+775 QKSLLNKK

-794 NTSQWRYESFQDSFY
+794 NTSKSKSETFRDTFY
-809 RKGEGRWREPTYV
+809 RKSEGRWRMPTYV

-836 RRKNIRKDRGDTDQ
+836 RKKNIRRNQGDFDQ
-850 GGGDEPIFNN
+850 GGGEEPIFNN

>member
-1 MISFNKSLC
+1 
-10 FTIINIKY
+10 
-18 ICATKQNKM
+18 M
-27 NKIYLFLLLTFTSYT
+27 NFKVF
-42 FSQEYTAEQRASF
+42 
-55 AKMIFNVSGIVT
+55 GIVS
-67 DSETSEPL
+67 DSETEEPL
-75 EYATISLKHK
+75 EYATISIKSK
-85 RTPDKTFGGITDENG
+85 NNPEKIFGGLTDKDG

-108 GMYDLTID
+108 GLYELKID
-116 YISFISYSNQNLVVR
+116 YVSFISYSNENLMVR
-131 GNTDIGNIPLDLDV
+131 GNTDIGNIPLELDV
-145 SVLDEVE
+145 SMLDEVE

-205 SNVKILIN
+205 SNIRILIN

-295 KVNFFSTVN
+295 KLNLFSTVN
-304 LSNSENSGSYFSET
+304 LRNSENSGSYFSET
-318 NYNRQDLTIDEANDW
+318 NYTRQDLTIDEANDW
-333 DYDNKNIFFNLGSE
+333 DYGNKNIFINLGSE

-367 SSYTTNIVN
+367 SSYATNIVN
-376 DISEGTISSTNKR
+376 DISRGTISSTNNR
-389 LRDETEMDESF
+389 LRNETEMDESF
-400 EYALDFYKDY
+400 EYAIDFYKDY
-410 NREGQ
+410 DRDGQ

-431 RDIED
+431 EDIED

-459 LLGQVDFIYPIDK
+459 FLGQVDFIYPIDN
-472 ETEFEFGYRGSFLE
+472 ETEFEFGYRGSFLV

-511 NYKESVNSLYT
+511 NYNESVNSLYT
-522 QFGKKFDKLSALFGL
+522 QLGKKFDKLSALFGL

-545 INQKTTNQ
+545 INQKTTNE

-568 AYEFSNQESLT
+568 AYEFSSQESLT

-610 PFLDAT
+610 PFLNPT
-616 FTSALELD
+616 FTTSIEVD

-658 DLIFDSES
+658 DLIFDNES

-684 SNKRIGSELSL
+684 NNKRIGSELSL
-695 TYTPSRSVRLNASF
+695 TFTPSRSVRLNASF
-709 TINSSSIRGQYEDQD
+709 TINSSSMRGQYKDQN
-724 FDSDDTNWSTRF
+724 FDSDDSNWSTRF
-736 NGFVR
+736 NGFIR
-741 LPKEYSLQFFGF
+741 FPKDFSLQFFGF
-753 VRGPSENAFSKRKA
+753 VRGPSKNAFSKRKA

-775 QKSILDKK
+775 QKSLLDKK

-794 NTSQWRYESFQDSFY
+794 NTSKSRSESFRDTFY
-809 RKGEGRWREPTYV
+809 RKSEGRWRMPTYV

-836 RRKNIRKDRGDTDQ
+836 RKKNTRRNQRDSNQ
-850 GGGDEPIFNN
+850 GGGDQPIFNN

>member
-1 MISFNKSLC
+1 MSFNKSLC
-10 FTIINIKY
+10 FSLIIIKY
-18 ICATKQNKM
+18 ICGTKQIKM
-27 NKIYLFLLLTFTSYT
+27 NKVYLFLLLTSFSL
-42 FSQEYTAEQRASF
+42 FSQQNNGGNFQGYANMNF
-55 AKMIFNVSGIVT
+55 KVSGLVI

-75 EYATISLKHK
+75 EYATISLKAK
-85 RTPDKTFGGITDENG
+85 NNPDKVFGGITDENG

-116 YISFISYSNQNLVVR
+116 YISFISYSNQNLLVR

-205 SNVKILIN
+205 SNVRILIN

-255 GILNIILKKQSL
+255 GILNIILKKQNL
-267 LGFNGNFNLNLGI
+267 LGFNGNFNVNLGI
-280 PRNEGLN
+280 PKNEGIN

-295 KVNFFSTVN
+295 KLNLFGTVN
-304 LSNSENSGSYFSET
+304 LSNSENSGTFFSET
-318 NYNRQDLTIDEANDW
+318 NYTRQDLTIEETNDS
-333 DYDNKNIFFNLGSE
+333 DYENKNIFFNLGSE
-347 YYFDDKTSLTIS
+347 YYFDDNTSLTIS

-367 SSYTTNIVN
+367 SSFLTNLVN
-376 DISEGTISSTNKR
+376 DISRGSISSTNNR

-410 NREGQ
+410 DRDGQ

-422 YEESEDDEL
+422 YEESEDDGIE
-431 RDIED
+431 DIED
-436 FATFPLISE
+436 FSTFPLVSE

-472 ETEFEFGYRGSFLE
+472 NTEFEFGYRGNFLE
-486 RETDYDVSFLTGNSF
+486 RETDYDVSFLSGSDF
-501 ISDSG
+501 ISDPG
-506 LSNIF
+506 LSNVF
-511 NYKESVNSLYT
+511 NYKESVNSVYT

-537 RYENSKQE
+537 RYENSRQE
-545 INQKTTNQ
+545 IDQRTTNQ

-568 AYEFSNQESLT
+568 AYEFSGQESLT
-579 FGYSKRIRRP
+579 FGYSKRVRRP
-589 RGWDIN
+589 RGWNIN

-610 PFLDAT
+610 PFLDPT
-616 FTSALELD
+616 FTTALEVD
-624 YLKRFKK
+624 YLKRFDK

-645 NIERITEETGEIV
+645 NIESITEETGEIV
-658 DLIFDSES
+658 DLIIGSDPN
-666 SAPILQVP
+666 APLLQVP
-674 VLDSYPINLS
+674 VLESYPINLS
-684 SNKRIGSELSL
+684 TNKRIGSELSL

-709 TINSSSIRGQYEDQD
+709 TINSSSIRGQYEDQN

-736 NGFVR
+736 NGFIR
-741 LPKEYSLQFFGF
+741 LPKNYSLQFFGF
-753 VRGPSENAFSKRKA
+753 VRGPSESAFSTREA

-783 GTLSLKFSDLF
+783 GTISLKFSDLF
-794 NTSQWRYESFQDSFY
+794 NTSQFKYESFRDSFY

-822 LTFSYRFND
+822 LTFSYIFND

-836 RRKNIRKDRGDTDQ
+836 RRKNIRRDRGDSDQ

>member
-1 MISFNKSLC
+1 MKKLLN
-10 FTIINIKY
+10 
-18 ICATKQNKM
+18 
-27 NKIYLFLLLTFTSYT
+27 LFLILFSASL
-42 FSQEYTAEQRASF
+42 FSQQTGGVNYEQF
-55 AKMIFNVSGIVT
+55 QNMVFNVSGQVSDSDT
-67 DSETSEPL
+67 DEPL
-75 EYATISLKHK
+75 EYATISLKNK
-85 RTPDKTFGGITDENG
+85 RTPDKFFGGVTGIDG
-100 KFSVDVNP
+100 KFSVEVTP
-108 GMYDLTID
+108 GIYEITID
-116 YISFISYSNQNLVVR
+116 YISFESYSNSNLIVR
-131 GNTDIGNIPLDLDV
+131 GNTDLGKISLNIDV

-152 VRAERTQVEIRLDKK
+152 VRSERTQVEIRLDKK

-205 SNVKILIN
+205 NNVRILIN

-255 GILNIILKKQSL
+255 GILNIILKKQNL
-267 LGFNGNFNLNLGI
+267 LGFNGNLNLNLGI

-295 KVNFFSTVN
+295 KINLFGTVN
-304 LSNSENSGSYFSET
+304 LSNSENSGIFFSET
-318 NYNRQDLTIDEANDW
+318 NYTRQDLTIEETNNSDYND
-333 DYDNKNIFFNLGSE
+333 KNIFFNLGSE
-347 YYFDDKTSLTIS
+347 YYFDDNTSLTIS
-359 GFYKKGDD
+359 GFYKKGDE
-367 SSYTTNIVN
+367 SSFLTNIVN
-376 DISEGTISSTNKR
+376 DISRGSISSTNKR
-389 LRDETEMDESF
+389 LRDETEMDESL

-410 NREGQ
+410 DRDGQ

-422 YEESEDDEL
+422 YEESEDDGLE
-431 RDIED
+431 DIED
-436 FATFPLISE
+436 FSTFPLISE

-459 LLGQVDFIYPIDK
+459 FLAQIDYVQPIDDN
-472 ETEFEFGYRGSFLE
+472 TEFELGYRGNFLE
-486 RETDYDVSFLTGNSF
+486 RETDYDVSFLNNGNYV
-501 ISDSG
+501 SDSG

-511 NYKESVNSLYT
+511 NYKEAVNSVYT
-522 QFGKKFDKLSALFGL
+522 QFGKKLDKFSFLLGL
-537 RYENSKQE
+537 RYENSRQE
-545 INQKTTNQ
+545 INQKTTKE
-553 FEIKKYSDLFPTLNL
+553 FEIKEYSDVFPTLNL
-568 AYEFSNQESLT
+568 AYEFSSQETLT
-579 FGYSKRIRRP
+579 FGYSKRVRRP
-589 RGWDIN
+589 RGWNIN

-610 PFLDAT
+610 PFLDPT
-616 FTSALELD
+616 FTTALEVD

-645 NIERITEETGEIV
+645 NIENITEETGEIV
-658 DLIFDSES
+658 DLIVGNDS

-674 VLDSYPINLS
+674 VLESFPINLS
-684 SNKRIGSELSL
+684 NNKRIGSELSL

-709 TINSSSIRGQYEDQD
+709 TINSSSIRGQYEEQN
-724 FDSDDTNWSTRF
+724 FDSDDTNWSSRF
-736 NGFVR
+736 NGFFR

-753 VRGPSENAFSKRKA
+753 VRGPSESAFSKRKA

-775 QKSILDKK
+775 QKSLLDKK

-794 NTSQWRYESFQDSFY
+794 NTSQWRYEAFQDSFY

-836 RRKNIRKDRGDTDQ
+836 RRKNIRRNQGDSNQ
-850 GGGDEPIFNN
+850 GVGEEPIFNN

>member
-1 MISFNKSLC
+1 
-10 FTIINIKY
+10 
-18 ICATKQNKM
+18 M
-27 NKIYLFLLLTFTSYT
+27 NKVYLFLLLTSFSL
-42 FSQEYTAEQRASF
+42 FSQQNSGGNFQGYANMNF
-55 AKMIFNVSGIVT
+55 KVSGLVI

-75 EYATISLKHK
+75 EYATISLKAK
-85 RTPDKTFGGITDENG
+85 NNPDKVFGGITDEYG

-116 YISFISYSNQNLVVR
+116 YISFISYSNQNLLVR

-205 SNVKILIN
+205 SNVRILIN

-255 GILNIILKKQSL
+255 GILNIILKKQNL
-267 LGFNGNFNLNLGI
+267 LGFNGNFNVNLGI
-280 PRNEGLN
+280 PKNEGIN

-295 KVNFFSTVN
+295 KLNLFGTVN
-304 LSNSENSGSYFSET
+304 LSNSENSGTFFSET
-318 NYNRQDLTIDEANDW
+318 NYTRQDLTIEETNDS
-333 DYDNKNIFFNLGSE
+333 DYENKNIFFNLGSE
-347 YYFDDKTSLTIS
+347 YYFDDNTSLTIS

-367 SSYTTNIVN
+367 SSFLTNLVN
-376 DISEGTISSTNKR
+376 DISRGSISSTNNR

-410 NREGQ
+410 DRDGQ

-422 YEESEDDEL
+422 YEESEDDGLE
-431 RDIED
+431 DIED
-436 FATFPLISE
+436 FSTFPLISE

-472 ETEFEFGYRGSFLE
+472 ETEFEFGYRGNFLE
-486 RETDYDVSFLTGNSF
+486 RETDYDVSFLSGSNF
-501 ISDSG
+501 VSDPG

-511 NYKESVNSLYT
+511 NYKESVNSVYT

-537 RYENSKQE
+537 RYENSRQE
-545 INQKTTNQ
+545 IDQRTTNQ

-568 AYEFSNQESLT
+568 AYEFSGQESLT
-579 FGYSKRIRRP
+579 FGYSKRVRRP
-589 RGWDIN
+589 RGWNIN

-610 PFLDAT
+610 PFLDPT
-616 FTSALELD
+616 FTTALEVD
-624 YLKRFKK
+624 YLKRFDK

-645 NIERITEETGEIV
+645 NIESITEETGEIV
-658 DLIFDSES
+658 DLIIGSDPN
-666 SAPILQVP
+666 APLLQVP
-674 VLDSYPINLS
+674 VLESYPINLS
-684 SNKRIGSELSL
+684 TNKRIGSEISL

-709 TINSSSIRGQYEDQD
+709 TINSSSIRGQYEDQN

-736 NGFVR
+736 NGFIR
-741 LPKEYSLQFFGF
+741 LPKNYSLQFFGF
-753 VRGPSENAFSKRKA
+753 VRGPSESAFSTREA

-794 NTSQWRYESFQDSFY
+794 NTSQWKYESFRDSFY

-822 LTFSYRFND
+822 LTFSYIFND

-836 RRKNIRKDRGDTDQ
+836 RRKNIRRDRGDSDQ

>member
-1 MISFNKSLC
+1 M
-10 FTIINIKY
+10 
-18 ICATKQNKM
+18 QNLTR
-27 NKIYLFLLLTFTSYT
+27 LFIFLFSSIL
-42 FSQEYTAEQRASF
+42 FSQQPSNSNFQRNASMNF
-55 AKMIFNVSGIVT
+55 KVFGIIS
-67 DSETSEPL
+67 DSETGEPL
-75 EYATISLKHK
+75 EYATISIKSK
-85 RTPDKTFGGITDENG
+85 NNPEKIFGGLTDENG

-108 GMYDLTID
+108 GLYELKID
-116 YISFISYSNQNLVVR
+116 YISFISYSNENLIIR
-131 GNTDIGNIPLDLDV
+131 GNTDIGNIPLVLDV
-145 SVLDEVE
+145 SMLDEVE
-152 VRAERTQVEIRLDKK
+152 VRAERTQVEIRLDRK

-205 SNVKILIN
+205 NNVRILIN

-295 KVNFFSTVN
+295 KVNLFSTVN

-318 NYNRQDLTIDEANDW
+318 NYSRQDLTIDESNDW
-333 DYDNKNIFFNLGSE
+333 DYNNKNIFFNLGSE
-347 YYFDDKTSLTIS
+347 YYFDDKTSLTLS

-367 SSYTTNIVN
+367 SSYATNIVN
-376 DISEGTISSTNKR
+376 DISEGSISSTNKR

-410 NREGQ
+410 DRDGQ

-431 RDIED
+431 EDIED
-436 FATFPLISE
+436 FASFPLISE

-486 RETDYDVSFLTGNSF
+486 RETDYNVSFLTGNSF

-568 AYEFSNQESLT
+568 AYEFSSQESLT

-610 PFLDAT
+610 PFLNPT
-616 FTSALELD
+616 FTTALELD
-624 YLKRFKK
+624 YLKRFQK

-658 DLIFDSES
+658 DLIVDSDS
-666 SAPILQVP
+666 NAPILQVP

-684 SNKRIGSELSL
+684 NNKRIGSELSL

-709 TINSSSIRGQYEDQD
+709 TINSSSIRGQYEDQN
-724 FDSDDTNWSTRF
+724 FDSDNTNWSSRF
-736 NGFVR
+736 NGFIR
-741 LPKEYSLQFFGF
+741 LPKDFSIQFFGF

-775 QKSILDKK
+775 QKSLLNKK

-794 NTSQWRYESFQDSFY
+794 NTSKSKSETFRDTFY
-809 RKGEGRWREPTYV
+809 RKSEGRWRMPTYV

-836 RRKNIRKDRGDTDQ
+836 RKKNIRRNQGDFDQ
-850 GGGDEPIFNN
+850 GGGEEPIFNN

>member
-1 MISFNKSLC
+1 M
-10 FTIINIKY
+10 
-18 ICATKQNKM
+18 
-27 NKIYLFLLLTFTSYT
+27 
-42 FSQEYTAEQRASF
+42 
-55 AKMIFNVSGIVT
+55 
-67 DSETSEPL
+67 
-75 EYATISLKHK
+75 
-85 RTPDKTFGGITDENG
+85 
-100 KFSVDVNP
+100 
-108 GMYDLTID
+108 
-116 YISFISYSNQNLVVR
+116 VR

-205 SNVKILIN
+205 SNVRILIN

-255 GILNIILKKQSL
+255 GILNIILKKQNL
-267 LGFNGNFNLNLGI
+267 LGFNGNFNVNLGI
-280 PRNEGLN
+280 PKNEGIN

-295 KVNFFSTVN
+295 KLNLFGTVN
-304 LSNSENSGSYFSET
+304 LSNSENSGTFFSET
-318 NYNRQDLTIDEANDW
+318 NYTRQDLTIEETNDS
-333 DYDNKNIFFNLGSE
+333 DYENKNIFFNLGSE
-347 YYFDDKTSLTIS
+347 YYFDDNTSLTIS

-367 SSYTTNIVN
+367 SSFLTNLVN
-376 DISEGTISSTNKR
+376 DISRGSISSTNNR

-410 NREGQ
+410 DRDGQ

-422 YEESEDDEL
+422 YEESEDDGIE
-431 RDIED
+431 DIED
-436 FATFPLISE
+436 FSTFPLVSE

-472 ETEFEFGYRGSFLE
+472 NTEFEFGYRGNFLE
-486 RETDYDVSFLTGNSF
+486 RETDYDVSFLSGSDF
-501 ISDSG
+501 ISDPG
-506 LSNIF
+506 LSNVF
-511 NYKESVNSLYT
+511 NYKESVNSVYT

-537 RYENSKQE
+537 RYENSRQE
-545 INQKTTNQ
+545 IDQRTTNQ

-568 AYEFSNQESLT
+568 AYEFSGQESLT
-579 FGYSKRIRRP
+579 FGYSKRVRRP
-589 RGWDIN
+589 RGWNIN

-610 PFLDAT
+610 PFLDPT
-616 FTSALELD
+616 FTTALEVD
-624 YLKRFKK
+624 YLKRFDK

-645 NIERITEETGEIV
+645 NIESITEETGEIV
-658 DLIFDSES
+658 DLIIGSDPN
-666 SAPILQVP
+666 APLLQVP
-674 VLDSYPINLS
+674 VLESYPINLS
-684 SNKRIGSELSL
+684 TNKRIGSELSL

-709 TINSSSIRGQYEDQD
+709 TINSSSIRGQYEDQN

-736 NGFVR
+736 NGFIR
-741 LPKEYSLQFFGF
+741 LPKNYSLQFFGF
-753 VRGPSENAFSKRKA
+753 VRGPSESAFSTREA

-794 NTSQWRYESFQDSFY
+794 NTSQWKYESFRDSFY

-822 LTFSYRFND
+822 LTFSYIFND

-836 RRKNIRKDRGDTDQ
+836 RRKNIRRDRGDSDQ

>member
-1 MISFNKSLC
+1 
-10 FTIINIKY
+10 
-18 ICATKQNKM
+18 M
-27 NKIYLFLLLTFTSYT
+27 NKVYLFVLLTFTSYT
-42 FSQEYTAEQRASF
+42 FSQEYTAEQRANF
-55 AKMIFNVSGIVT
+55 ADMIFNVSGIVT

-75 EYATISLKHK
+75 EYATISLEHK
-85 RTPDKTFGGITDENG
+85 RIPDKIFGGVTDENG
-100 KFSVDVNP
+100 KFSVDVSP
-108 GMYDLTID
+108 GMYNIEID
-116 YISFISYSNQNLVVR
+116 YISFTSYSNENLIVR
-131 GNTDIGNIPLDLDV
+131 GNTNIGNVPLNLDV

-196 DGNISLRGN
+196 EGNISLRGN
-205 SNVKILIN
+205 SNVRILIN

-255 GILNIILKKQSL
+255 GILNIILKKQNL
-267 LGFNGNFNLNLGI
+267 LGFNGNFNVNLGI
-280 PRNEGLN
+280 PKNEGIN
-287 GTLNVRNE
+287 GTINVRNE
-295 KVNFFSTVN
+295 KVNLFGTVN
-304 LSNSENSGSYFSET
+304 LRNSENSGTFFSET
-318 NYNRQDLTIDEANDW
+318 NYIRQDLTIDETNDS
-333 DYDNKNIFFNLGSE
+333 DYNNKNIFFNLGSE
-347 YYFDDKTSLTIS
+347 YYFDDNTSLTIS
-359 GFYKKGDD
+359 GFYKKGDE
-367 SSYTTNIVN
+367 SSFLTNIVN
-376 DISEGTISSTNKR
+376 DISRGSISSTNNR
-389 LRDETEMDESF
+389 LRDETELDESF

-410 NREGQ
+410 DRNGQ

-422 YEESEDDEL
+422 YEESEDDGLE
-431 RDIED
+431 DIED
-436 FATFPLISE
+436 FATFPQISE

-459 LLGQVDFIYPIDK
+459 LLGQVDFVYPIDK
-472 ETEFEFGYRGSFLE
+472 ETEFEFGYRGNFLE
-486 RETDYDVSFLTGNSF
+486 RKTDYDVSFLTGNDF
-501 ISDSG
+501 LSDPG

-511 NYKESVNSLYT
+511 NYKESVNSVYT
-522 QFGKKFDKLSALFGL
+522 QFGKKYDKLSALLGL
-537 RYENSKQE
+537 RYENSRQE
-545 INQKTTNQ
+545 IDQRTTNQ
-553 FEIKKYSDLFPTLNL
+553 FEIKKYSDVFPTLNL

-579 FGYSKRIRRP
+579 FGYSKRVRRP

-610 PFLDAT
+610 PFLDPT
-616 FTSALELD
+616 FTTALEID

-631 FTLNTS
+631 FTVNTS
-637 IFYRQSDG
+637 VFYRQSDG
-645 NIERITEETGEIV
+645 NIERITEETGEII
-658 DLIFDSES
+658 DLIIGNDPD
-666 SAPILQVP
+666 APLLQVP
-674 VLDSYPINLS
+674 VLESYPINLS
-684 SNKRIGSELSL
+684 TNKRIGSELSL

-709 TINSSSIRGQYEDQD
+709 TINSSSIRGQYEDQN

-736 NGFVR
+736 NGFFR
-741 LPKEYSLQFFGF
+741 LPKDFSLQFFGF
-753 VRGPSENAFSKRKA
+753 VRGPSESAFSKNKA
-767 FGFVTGAI
+767 FGFVSGAI
-775 QKSILDKK
+775 QKTILEKK

-794 NTSQWRYESFQDSFY
+794 NTSRWKYEAFRDSFY

-836 RRKNIRKDRGDTDQ
+836 RKKNIRRNQGNGDQ

>member
-1 MISFNKSLC
+1 MQNFTRLFIFLFSSL
-10 FTIINIKY
+10 
-18 ICATKQNKM
+18 
-27 NKIYLFLLLTFTSYT
+27 L
-42 FSQEYTAEQRASF
+42 FSQQPSNSSSQRYASMNF
-55 AKMIFNVSGIVT
+55 KVFGIVS
-67 DSETSEPL
+67 DSETGEPL
-75 EYATISLKHK
+75 EYATISIKSK
-85 RTPDKTFGGITDENG
+85 NNPEKIFGGLTDENG

-108 GMYDLTID
+108 GLYELKID
-116 YISFISYSNQNLVVR
+116 YISFISYSNEDLMIR
-131 GNTDIGNIPLDLDV
+131 GNTDIGNIPLVLDV
-145 SVLDEVE
+145 SMLDEVE
-152 VRAERTQVEIRLDKK
+152 VRAERTQVEIRLDRK

-205 SNVKILIN
+205 SNVRILIN

-295 KVNFFSTVN
+295 KVNLFSTVN

-318 NYNRQDLTIDEANDW
+318 NYTRQDLTIDELNDW
-333 DYDNKNIFFNLGSE
+333 DYTNKNIFFNLGSE
-347 YYFDDKTSLTIS
+347 YYFDDNTSLTLS

-367 SSYTTNIVN
+367 SSFLTNIVN
-376 DISEGTISSTNKR
+376 DISGGVISSTNNR

-410 NREGQ
+410 DRDGQ

-422 YEESEDDEL
+422 YEESEDDGLE
-431 RDIED
+431 DIED
-436 FATFPLISE
+436 FATFPSISE
-445 SIFEKVSNIDFQKR
+445 TIFEKVSNIDFQKR

-501 ISDSG
+501 VSDSG

-537 RYENSKQE
+537 RYENSRQE

-568 AYEFSNQESLT
+568 AYEFSSQESLT

-595 PFPRRNSVTSFRRGN
+595 PFPRRNSVTNFRRGN
-610 PFLDAT
+610 PFLDPT
-616 FTSALELD
+616 FTTSLEVD

-658 DLIFDSES
+658 DLIVDSDS
-666 SAPILQVP
+666 NLPILQVP
-674 VLDSYPINLS
+674 VLESYPINLS
-684 SNKRIGSELSL
+684 NNKRIGSELSL
-695 TYTPSRSVRLNASF
+695 TYTPSRTVRLNASF
-709 TINSSSIRGQYEDQD
+709 TINSSSVRGQYEDQN
-724 FDSDDTNWSTRF
+724 FDSDDTNWSSRF
-736 NGFVR
+736 NGFIR
-741 LPKEYSLQFFGF
+741 LPKDYSLQFFGF

-775 QKSILDKK
+775 QKSLLDKK

-794 NTSQWRYESFQDSFY
+794 NTSKSRSESFRDSFY
-809 RKGEGRWREPTYV
+809 RKSEGRWRMPTYV

-836 RRKNIRKDRGDTDQ
+836 RKKNIRRNQGDFDQ
-850 GGGDEPIFNN
+850 GGGEEPIFNN

>member
-1 MISFNKSLC
+1 M
-10 FTIINIKY
+10 
-18 ICATKQNKM
+18 QNLTR
-27 NKIYLFLLLTFTSYT
+27 LFIFLFSSIL
-42 FSQEYTAEQRASF
+42 FSQQPSNSNFQRNASMNF
-55 AKMIFNVSGIVT
+55 KVFGIIS
-67 DSETSEPL
+67 DSETGEPL
-75 EYATISLKHK
+75 EYATISIKSK
-85 RTPDKTFGGITDENG
+85 NNPEKIFGGLTDENG

-108 GMYDLTID
+108 GLYELKID
-116 YISFISYSNQNLVVR
+116 YISFISYSNEDLMIR
-131 GNTDIGNIPLDLDV
+131 GNTDIGNIPLVLDV
-145 SVLDEVE
+145 SMLDEVE
-152 VRAERTQVEIRLDKK
+152 VRAERTQVEIRLDRK

-205 SNVKILIN
+205 NNVRILIN

-295 KVNFFSTVN
+295 KVNLFSTVN

-318 NYNRQDLTIDEANDW
+318 NYSRQDLTIDESNDW
-333 DYDNKNIFFNLGSE
+333 DYNNKNIFFNLGSE
-347 YYFDDKTSLTIS
+347 YYFDDKTSLTLS

-367 SSYTTNIVN
+367 SSYATNIVN
-376 DISEGTISSTNKR
+376 DISEGSISSTNKR

-410 NREGQ
+410 DRDGQ

-431 RDIED
+431 EDIED
-436 FATFPLISE
+436 FASFPLISE

-568 AYEFSNQESLT
+568 AYEFSSQESLT

-610 PFLDAT
+610 PFLNPT
-616 FTSALELD
+616 FTTALELD

-658 DLIFDSES
+658 DLIVDSDS
-666 SAPILQVP
+666 NAPILQVP

-684 SNKRIGSELSL
+684 NNKRIGSELSL

-709 TINSSSIRGQYEDQD
+709 TINSSSIRGQYEDQN
-724 FDSDDTNWSTRF
+724 FDSDNTNWSSRF
-736 NGFVR
+736 NGFIR
-741 LPKEYSLQFFGF
+741 LPKDFSIQFFGF

-775 QKSILDKK
+775 QKSLLNKK

-794 NTSQWRYESFQDSFY
+794 NTSKSKSETFRDTFY
-809 RKGEGRWREPTYV
+809 RKSEGRWRMPTYV

-836 RRKNIRKDRGDTDQ
+836 RKKNIRRNQGDFDQ
-850 GGGDEPIFNN
+850 GGGEEPIFNN